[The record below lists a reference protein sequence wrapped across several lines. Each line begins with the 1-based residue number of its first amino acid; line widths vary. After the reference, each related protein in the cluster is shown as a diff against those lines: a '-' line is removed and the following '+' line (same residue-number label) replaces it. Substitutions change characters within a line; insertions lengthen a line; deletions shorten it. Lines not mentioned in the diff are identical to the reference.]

1 MHVAT
6 VLLIACGC
14 QHSIGDVDGAFYDW
28 SGRAMHCAVDID
40 ASTYN
45 SRTSIDSAL
54 DRALDRGEVAELY
67 AHHPGVT
74 VSLDDIEYVL
84 SGAHDRGL
92 AFVTYRDFANPDA
105 PPRAGLALSFDDT
118 SVDAW
123 TDARPLFATYGAR
136 VTFFVSHYRSLS
148 DAQHDELDV
157 LAADGHD
164 IEAHSVQ
171 HLRGPDYVETRGMS
185 AYLSDEVDPSIDDLR
200 AQGFDVAVYAYP
212 FGARTSQTDRA
223 ILERVQVLR
232 SVVFTWSEASSP
244 CPL

>member
-1 MHVAT
+1 
-6 VLLIACGC
+6 
-14 QHSIGDVDGAFYDW
+14 
-28 SGRAMHCAVDID
+28 MHCAVDID

-45 SRTSIDSAL
+45 SRASIDSAL
-54 DRALDRGEVAELY
+54 DRAVDRGEVAELY

-74 VSLDDIEYVL
+74 VSLDDVEYVL
-84 SGAHDRGL
+84 AGAHDRGL
-92 AFVTYRDFANPDA
+92 AFVTYHDFADPDA
-105 PPRAGLALSFDDT
+105 TPRAGLALSFDDT

-123 TDARPLFATYGAR
+123 TAARPLFAKYGAR
-136 VTFFVSHYRSLS
+136 VTFFVSHYRDLG
-148 DAQHDELDV
+148 DAEHAQLAD

-164 IEAHSVQ
+164 IEAHSVL
-171 HLRGPDYVETRGMS
+171 HLRGPDYVEARGMS

-212 FGARTSQTDRA
+212 FGARTGQTDHA
-223 ILERVQVLR
+223 ILERVPVLR